1 MDTQPSRIG
10 SYTTIYD
17 RLTAPLLYLSS
28 EEAGWQGL
36 VARAFHEPTQLEGW
50 MAQDIPDISL
60 VLFSG
65 GTMHIEQRPIN
76 GPWKSQYIHQG
87 ELILQPATDIAH
99 EIRWQGLVGAPTR
112 TFHLQLS
119 PRLLANTA
127 AEVAAGDPAQLSLLA
142 HSGFKDPLLT
152 QICLTLWQELEQGSP
167 TGNIYAQTASQLL
180 AVHLLRHYTAKPPTI
195 KEPTQ
200 GLTERQIGRVR
211 DYVLAHLDQ
220 ELSLEALARQVG
232 FSPYHFARLFRQT
245 TGESPHQFVL
255 RQQVEQAQ
263 HLCEKSEMPLA
274 QVALA
279 CGFSNQSHLT
289 RVFKRYLGLTP
300 RAFRQQYTTRA
311 RL

>member
-1 MDTQPSRIG
+1 MIEHSPLQ
-10 SYTTIYD
+10 TIDYD

-28 EEAGWQGL
+28 EQAGWDGL
-36 VARAFHEPTQLEGW
+36 AAQAFHEPTLLDGW
-50 MAQDIPDISL
+50 MAQGIPDMSL

-65 GTMHIEQRPIN
+65 GTMHMEQRPIN
-76 GPWKSQYIHQG
+76 GPWRSQYIHQG

-99 EIRWQGLVGAPTR
+99 EVRWQGLSSAPTR

-119 PRLLANTA
+119 PQLLARTA
-127 AEVAAGDPAQLSLLA
+127 EEVAGGDLAQLSLLA

-152 QICLTLWQELEQGSP
+152 QICLTLWQELEQDSP
-167 TGNIYAQTASQLL
+167 TGNIYAQTAAQLL
-180 AVHLLRHYTAKPPTI
+180 AVHLLRHYTTSAPRTI

-200 GLTERQIGRVR
+200 GLTERQVGRVR
-211 DYVLAHLDQ
+211 DYVRAHLDQ

-232 FSPYHFARLFRQT
+232 FSPYHFARLFRQS

-255 RQQVEQAQ
+255 RQQVEQAR

-289 RVFKRYLGLTP
+289 RVFKRYLGMTP
-300 RAFRQQYTTRA
+300 RAFRQHYATRA